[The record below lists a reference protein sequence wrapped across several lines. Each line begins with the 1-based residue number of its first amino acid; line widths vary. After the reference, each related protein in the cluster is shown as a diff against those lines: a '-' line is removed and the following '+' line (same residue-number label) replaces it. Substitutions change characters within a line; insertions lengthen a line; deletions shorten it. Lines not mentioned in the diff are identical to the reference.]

1 MHLKTK
7 LRHRRP
13 YYMLGTTMLFVVL
26 WSIAMCWIFQW
37 WEASQPAE
45 PVPEPVSLAR
55 AEHNKEL
62 LAHAE
67 ADTNLVMLIISK
79 ETLRLHAICYNGL
92 IHKSYPVAVGRGCGA
107 KRYLGD
113 LTTPQG
119 IFAIASITNA
129 TGATHNFH
137 DGRGAVRGAYGHWFM
152 RIDVPGYPHIG
163 LHGNCNKRSIG
174 TRASL
179 GCVRMYNDQLDELR
193 PRVYPGIRVII
204 TPGKRDKNADVGRP
218 PAPVW
223 THEIAAKEQAK
234 EKEAKEAQLAKE
246 TMELG
251 D

>member
-1 MHLKTK
+1 MRGKLKQRTFGQMVYT
-7 LRHRRP
+7 LIP
-13 YYMLGTTMLFVVL
+13 LFVA
-26 WSIAMCWIFQW
+26 WSVGMCWFFQW
-37 WEASQPAE
+37 WEASLPQE

-55 AEHNKEL
+55 SEHNK
-62 LAHAE
+62 AFWQHVY

-92 IHKSYPVAVGRGCGA
+92 LHKSYPVAVGRGYGA
-107 KRYLGD
+107 KRRLGD

-119 IFAIASITNA
+119 MFTIASITNA

-137 DGRGAVRGAYGHWFM
+137 DGRGEVRGAYGHWFM

-193 PRVYPGIRVII
+193 PRVYPGIRVLI
-204 TPGKRDKNADVGRP
+204 TPGKADKKADVGRP

-223 THEIAAKEQAK
+223 THADAAKEQKKEAAAK
-234 EKEAKEAQLAKE
+234 EDVLVKEALEIS
-246 TMELG
+246 

>member
-1 MHLKTK
+1 MHLQTK
-7 LRHRRP
+7 LRHRKP
-13 YYMLGTTMLFVVL
+13 FFMFGTTILLVML

-37 WEASQPAE
+37 WEASLPPE
-45 PVPEPVSLAR
+45 YVPEPISLAR
-55 AEHNKEL
+55 AERNKAL

-67 ADTNLVMLIISK
+67 ADTSLVMLIISK

-92 IHKSYPVAVGRGCGA
+92 IHKSYPVAVGRGYGA

-119 IFAIASITNA
+119 IFTLASIINA
-129 TGATHNFH
+129 TGASHNFH

-174 TRASL
+174 KRASL

-193 PRVYPGIRVII
+193 QRVYPGIRVII
-204 TPGKRDKNADVGRP
+204 TPGSRDKKADMGRP

-223 THEIAAKEQAK
+223 THEIAEQEQAK
-234 EKEAKEAQLAKE
+234 EKEAQLAKE
-246 TMELG
+246 ALKII

>member
-1 MHLKTK
+1 MHLQSK
-7 LRHRRP
+7 LRHSKP
-13 YYMLGTTMLFVVL
+13 FFMLGTLILHVVV
-26 WSIAMCWIFQW
+26 WGIAMCWIYQW
-37 WEASQPAE
+37 WEAATPPA
-45 PVPEPVSLAR
+45 PVPEPISLAR
-55 AEHNKEL
+55 AEHNKAL

-92 IHKSYPVAVGRGCGA
+92 IHKSYPVAVGRGYGA
-107 KRYLGD
+107 KRRLGD
-113 LTTPQG
+113 LVTPQG
-119 IFAIASITNA
+119 IFSIASITNA

-193 PRVYPGIRVII
+193 LRVYPGIRVII
-204 TPGKRDKNADVGRP
+204 TPGHRDKAADAERP

-223 THEIAAKEQAK
+223 THEIAAQEQAK
-234 EKEAKEAQLAKE
+234 ENEAKLAKEALE
-246 TMELG
+246 MG